1 MSILIELLPAAG
13 PVLIVGGG
21 PVALRRAAR
30 FAAAGFSVE
39 LVAPEVVAE
48 LQALP
53 GVSVALRPFA
63 DGDIPGHALVCACT
77 GSREV
82 NARVGALAR
91 AAGIPVV
98 VADRFEE
105 STFSMPAIHR
115 DGALVV
121 GVGTGGASPRLAR
134 ELRDRLAGFLGPGW
148 ALRVEQA
155 RAERRRARDQEPG
168 P

>member
-1 MSILIELLPAAG
+1 MSVLIELLPAAG

-21 PVALRRAAR
+21 PIALRRAAR
-30 FAAAGFSVE
+30 FTAGGFSVD
-39 LVAPEVVAE
+39 LVAPEIVPE
-48 LQALP
+48 LRALP
-53 GVSVALRPFA
+53 GVSLALRPFA
-63 DGDIPGHALVCACT
+63 EGDIPGHALVCACT
-77 GSREV
+77 DSREV

-105 STFSMPAIHR
+105 STFSVPAIHR

-134 ELRDRLAGFLGPGW
+134 EVRDSLAGCLGPGW

-155 RAERRRARDQEPG
+155 RTERRRTLGREPG